1 MEKTSMKL
9 FFSHAHEDKA
19 SVESIAVWFKKM
31 GFDVWIDSWEMTAG
45 DSIIQKISEG
55 IDSSDRLIVFLSQ
68 HSIESNWVKK
78 ELSTGLVIELAK
90 EKNYDEK
97 FVIPVKVG
105 PCEIPVL
112 LNDKLWIDFST
123 MPFEAACNKLKEGV
137 LNKKDSINTSTVNNS
152 DVRIWNKQI
161 GNRYFLTIEFF
172 VRYGPSEGLQ
182 VGIDTGSKFD
192 VVKEWFNKPNTPE
205 MPIDSSGAYFNTSTK
220 KEPPIYARK
229 FASPGITATRS
240 YYLNFE
246 SNEPFNIKR
255 ILLVDFFGNEIK

>member
-1 MEKTSMKL
+1 MKL
-9 FFSHAHEDKA
+9 FFSHAHEDKGI
-19 SVESIAVWFKKM
+19 VEKVGKWFQDL

-90 EKNYDEK
+90 EKKYDEK
-97 FVIPVKVG
+97 FVIPVKIG
-105 PCEIPVL
+105 PCKVPVL
-112 LNDKLWIDFST
+112 LNDKLWIDFTT
-123 MPFEAACNKLKEGV
+123 MPFESACNNLKEGV
-137 LNKKDSINTSTVNNS
+137 LNKKDSFNTGTINNS

-182 VGIDTGSKFD
+182 VGVDTGSNFD
-192 VVKEWFNKPNTPE
+192 SVKECFNKPNDPVIPE
-205 MPIDSSGAYFNTSTK
+205 DSMSSFFNTITK
-220 KEPPIYARK
+220 NEPPIYARK

-240 YYLNFE
+240 YYLSFE
-246 SNEPFNIKR
+246 SNEPFNVTHM
-255 ILLVDFFGNEIK
+255 LLVDFYGNEIN